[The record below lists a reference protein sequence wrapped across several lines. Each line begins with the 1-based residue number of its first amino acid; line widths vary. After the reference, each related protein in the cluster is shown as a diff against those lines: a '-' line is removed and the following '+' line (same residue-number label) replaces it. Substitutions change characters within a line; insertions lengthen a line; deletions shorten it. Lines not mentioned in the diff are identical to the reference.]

1 MVDKYQA
8 QPDPES
14 TPVDKPQTE
23 PDPEVTWTGA
33 PPEREEAGRTL
44 LNAGVADGDPEATL
58 IGGMDPGSNSRASS
72 LPHPNSRA
80 GSLPHPNSQ
89 AGSLPHPGMA
99 AAADPEATVA
109 FRAHAGEGSGAEASV
124 TTPLQGLQQLQARGE
139 PVAADLE
146 FLVGLNP
153 LVAAAN
159 RVLSAVPQIRS
170 SLKHPEP
177 GALRAELLSHI
188 GKFEQTAPAKGYDA
202 DTVAVGRY
210 ALCALADESVRN
222 TPWAGAAQWD
232 RQGLLQT
239 LYGENEGGE
248 KFFAALSR
256 MAESPAA
263 NIDVLEFFDVCL
275 ALGFEGQFR
284 HAAGGRAQLDLVRGR
299 LKDMIRRE
307 RAAARPELSER
318 WRGLEV
324 PIRRGSKWFAVW
336 VSACA
341 CAAILVVGYLGFR
354 VLLGTVSEPAARAL
368 ARLHAPLAPAVAKP
382 GPPVRARLRNTLAQ
396 EIDGGLVT
404 LQEDGQQSVVTI
416 KGDELFTSGSA
427 SIDARYIPVVLRVA
441 QALNQVPGPVIVTGH
456 TDEVPIRTA
465 RFPSNWELSRER
477 ALSVAK
483 LMAGDIGD
491 KERLRAE
498 GLADSEPLAPN
509 DSAANRAKNRRVTV
523 ILKVLP
529 AR

>member
-8 QPDPES
+8 QPDPAS
-14 TPVDKPQTE
+14 TRVDKPQTE
-23 PDPEVTWTGA
+23 PDPEATWTGA
-33 PPEREEAGRTL
+33 PPEREEADRSL
-44 LNAGVADGDPEATL
+44 LGAGLADGDPEATL
-58 IGGMDPGSNSRASS
+58 MGG
-72 LPHPNSRA
+72 LHPKV
-80 GSLPHPNSQ
+80 PP
-89 AGSLPHPGMA
+89 
-99 AAADPEATVA
+99 AADPEATVA
-109 FRAHAGEGSGAEASV
+109 FRARAGEGSGAEASV
-124 TTPLQGLQQLQARGE
+124 ATPLEGLQQLEARGE

-202 DTVAVGRY
+202 DTVAVARY
-210 ALCALADESVRN
+210 ALCALVDESVRN

-284 HAAGGRAQLDLVRGR
+284 HAAGGWAQLDLVRGR

-341 CAAILVVGYLGFR
+341 CAAGSE
-354 VLLGTVSEPAARAL
+354 TVPSKTR
-368 ARLHAPLAPAVAKP
+368 KP
-382 GPPVRARLRNTLAQ
+382 R
-396 EIDGGLVT
+396 
-404 LQEDGQQSVVTI
+404 
-416 KGDELFTSGSA
+416 
-427 SIDARYIPVVLRVA
+427 
-441 QALNQVPGPVIVTGH
+441 
-456 TDEVPIRTA
+456 
-465 RFPSNWELSRER
+465 
-477 ALSVAK
+477 
-483 LMAGDIGD
+483 
-491 KERLRAE
+491 
-498 GLADSEPLAPN
+498 
-509 DSAANRAKNRRVTV
+509 
-523 ILKVLP
+523 
-529 AR
+529 